1 MSTLKDYMEKTKEKT
16 EQELFNSLELS
27 ENDIKVLKSN
37 ILSEEVPIPALV
49 NLILREKAG
58 KVIKEENKEDLLLR
72 ELISENGN
80 VTDKGREYINSDEI
94 KEKLSK
100 LLDG

>member
-1 MSTLKDYMEKTKEKT
+1 
-16 EQELFNSLELS
+16 
-27 ENDIKVLKSN
+27 
-37 ILSEEVPIPALV
+37 
-49 NLILREKAG
+49 
-58 KVIKEENKEDLLLR
+58 LR